1 MQMLDFDYFKG
12 RKVFVTGHTGFK
24 GSWLCS
30 VLLGLGAEVT
40 GFALEPEGDTNLFH
54 ELDLPNR
61 MASVNGDICDLNLLR
76 ETVETC
82 EPEFVFHLAAQAL
95 VRESYS
101 NPLETFRVNT
111 LGSATVLEV
120 VKAQPSVKSL
130 VYVTSDKAYENKEWV
145 WGYRESDEIG
155 GRDPYSASKG
165 AAELIFSSYLRSFLS
180 ERPDFGAASARAG
193 NVIGGGD
200 WAKDRIVPDLVRSIL
215 SDQPLILRNPN
226 STRPWQHV
234 LEPIS
239 GYLRLALALRSNGK
253 MYSESWNFGPDS
265 SNIRTVVELTSSIQG
280 HFGRGTVEIDFE
292 TSWHEAN
299 LLQLNCD
306 KALNSLSWRPTWS
319 ADETFQKTA
328 EWYKLVSEGHSA
340 RSVTDRQIRAFFG
353 QDHD

>member
-1 MQMLDFDYFKG
+1 MQILDFDYFKG

-30 VLLGLGAEVT
+30 VLLDLGAEVT
-40 GFALEPEGDTNLFH
+40 GFALEPESDSNIFD
-54 ELDLPNR
+54 EIDLANR
-61 MASVNGDICDLNLLR
+61 MVSVYGDICDFEMLR
-76 ETVETC
+76 EAVQTC
-82 EPEFVFHLAAQAL
+82 QPEFVFHLAAQAL

-120 VKAQPSVKSL
+120 VKTQPTVKSL

-165 AAELIFSSYLRSFLS
+165 AAELVFSSYLRSFFA
-180 ERPDFGAASARAG
+180 ERQDFGAASARAG

-253 MYSESWNFGPDS
+253 LYSDSWNFGPDS
-265 SNIRTVVELTSSIQG
+265 SNVRTVLELTSSIQG
-280 HFGRGTVEIDFE
+280 FFGRGTVVMDLE

-306 KALNSLSWRPTWS
+306 KALNSLSWRPRWS

-340 RSVTDRQIRAFFG
+340 RSVTDQQIRDFFG